1 MSDAS
6 ASPNSSH
13 EDAAETGS
21 GSFEKDEQEPLWQ
34 RLLYMIGFWFLGNIS
49 FSLSILLG
57 AVQLVVV
64 FLGGSRNEELAKFS
78 RRLIEYVY
86 ECLSFIVFDREEK
99 PFPFGPFPEDTKEDV
114 E

>member
-13 EDAAETGS
+13 ESAS
-21 GSFEKDEQEPLWQ
+21 GTENVQHQADEREPLWQ
-34 RLLYMIGFWFLGNIS
+34 RLLYMAGFWFLGNIS

-57 AVQLVVV
+57 AVQLIVV
-64 FLGGSRNEELAKFS
+64 FLGGKRNEELARFS
-78 RRLIEYVY
+78 RRLIAYVY

-99 PFPFGPFPEDTKEDV
+99 PFPFGPFPAETKPDSE
-114 E
+114 

>member
-6 ASPNSSH
+6 ASQGP
-13 EDAAETGS
+13 EAKPQAEIEQE
-21 GSFEKDEQEPLWQ
+21 EKEPLWQ
-34 RLLYMIGFWFLGNIS
+34 RLLYMAGFWFLGNIA

-64 FLGGSRNEELAKFS
+64 FLSGSRNEELYGFS
-78 RRLIEYVY
+78 RRLIAYVF
-86 ECLSFIVFDREEK
+86 ECLSFIVFDREDK
-99 PFPFGPFPEDTKEDV
+99 PFPFGPFPEAKRDEP

>member
-13 EDAAETGS
+13 ESAADMDNG
-21 GSFEKDEQEPLWQ
+21 GFEKEEQEPLWQ
-34 RLLYMIGFWFLGNIS
+34 RLLYMAGFWFLGNIA

-57 AVQLVVV
+57 AVQLLVL

-78 RRLIEYVY
+78 RRLVAFVF
-86 ECLSFIVFDREEK
+86 ECLSYITFDQDDK
-99 PFPFGPFPEDTKEDV
+99 PFPFGPFPADAKAESE
-114 E
+114 